1 MVPRDTTPTAV
12 KLMASGARSIC
23 GCYCR
28 CCRRGCCCCYGCC
41 SEIISRIVSKKTK
54 IKSVVAGRTGKN
66 KTGRS
71 AESGM
76 NTSKKERSISYQNI
90 CFLHKKKNCF
100 FTPRLIYIRISHVCE
115 HERAHRLRVPRKQDR
130 DIERARIRPSIP
142 GIQVLAWY
150 EYAGELL
157 WRKKS
162 YQGCTAI
169 SKLRD
174 TWSRDIRRPR
184 VYKQEIAVVYV
195 SDRLWS
201 TMNVC
206 AISPLDCSCGIL
218 LQYCV
223 SIRPV

>member
-90 CFLHKKKNCF
+90 CFLHKKKTAF
-100 FTPRLIYIRISHVCE
+100 LHPDSYIYVFRTYANTSEHTDFVYLVSKTETSSEHVY
-115 HERAHRLRVPRKQDR
+115 AHRYLVYRFSPGTSTQENCSGVRRVIKV
-130 DIERARIRPSIP
+130 A
-142 GIQVLAWY
+142 
-150 EYAGELL
+150 
-157 WRKKS
+157 
-162 YQGCTAI
+162 
-169 SKLRD
+169 
-174 TWSRDIRRPR
+174 
-184 VYKQEIAVVYV
+184 
-195 SDRLWS
+195 
-201 TMNVC
+201 
-206 AISPLDCSCGIL
+206 
-218 LQYCV
+218 LQ
-223 SIRPV
+223 